1 LQTPS
6 DFERTFLRTDDPRA
20 ESGFHGSAER
30 WEMARPASRRSDR
43 RTGNVPGRRLR
54 ERLADGVGR
63 GAAKWAPPF
72 RFDFVHVRIEIGPL
86 DRVRGFGE
94 RLIVS
99 SDGSFRRPDS
109 ARLQP
114 VAERLLEF
122 GLDVAGQIYR
132 RSDEHQVEIV
142 VAWVDG

>member
-1 LQTPS
+1 
-6 DFERTFLRTDDPRA
+6 
-20 ESGFHGSAER
+20 
-30 WEMARPASRRSDR
+30 
-43 RTGNVPGRRLR
+43 
-54 ERLADGVGR
+54 
-63 GAAKWAPPF
+63 
-72 RFDFVHVRIEIGPL
+72 VHVRIEIGPL